1 MESALLRR
9 LLFALAITF
18 AGCVSTYAPPH
29 PVAPLLSEAGS
40 LSVGANVRPLFPKR
54 GATAYVAAAPIAPLR
69 LFIAGAITRFSGGT
83 LEDDAARSLRERNHT
98 LQIEGAAGWG
108 QVKRAHVLEVLAGV
122 GYGRTSAHQCRRP
135 FGSSA
140 LRADACN
147 LWVDSR
153 SSFLRPFLQLQAGR
167 LRSWGVAGQ
176 GLRLAFIRYD
186 YERLFGRESERVST
200 VVALEPFVTFA
211 FGFPWGKLEAQ
222 LLVPLI
228 VSSPSVRYRPS
239 EAILGEE
246 VRSYSARLIETPSPR
261 LSLGLRADLH
271 ALWRKAGR

>member
-1 MESALLRR
+1 MESALQRR
-9 LLFALAITF
+9 LLLALALTF

-29 PVAPLLSEAGS
+29 PVAPLLSQAGS

-54 GATAYVAAAPIAPLR
+54 GATAYVAAAPIAALR
-69 LFIAGAITRFSGGT
+69 LFVAGSIARFRGGT
-83 LEDDAARSLRERNHT
+83 LEDDAERRLRERNHT
-98 LQIEGAAGWG
+98 LQLEGAAGWG
-108 QVKRAHVLEVLAGV
+108 RLRRGRVLEAFAGV

-153 SSFLRPFLQLQAGR
+153 SSFVRPFVQMEAGR
-167 LRSWGVAGQ
+167 LRSWGVVGQ
-176 GLRLAFIRYD
+176 GLRLSFVRYD
-186 YERLFGRESERVST
+186 YERLFDRESDRVST
-200 VVALEPFVTFA
+200 VVALEPFVTIA

-239 EAILGEE
+239 EAVMGEE
-246 VRSYSARLIETPSPR
+246 VRAYSARLIETPSPR

-271 ALWRKAGR
+271 ALWRRSAP